1 MTSGLHFKIFNYKTV
16 ISNVFYFLFFFL
28 ANDIFRF
35 VNSCAIQFILQ
46 RDSIKPSLSLCLF
59 YSPSFEYD
67 DGSFVSL
74 GSLLFLRDQFLI
86 QFPIP
91 KISIENEYQS
101 EYQNVELPFGIV
113 EVHGNPCEV

>member
-1 MTSGLHFKIFNYKTV
+1 MTSGLHFEIFNYKMV
-16 ISNVFYFLFFFL
+16 INNVFYFLFFFL
-28 ANDIFRF
+28 AKDIFRF
-35 VNSCAIQFILQ
+35 VNSCAVQFILQ
-46 RDSIKPSLSLCLF
+46 RDSIKPSLCLF

-74 GSLLFLRDQFLI
+74 GSLLFLSDQFLI

-91 KISIENEYQS
+91 KISIEIEYQS

-113 EVHGNPCEV
+113 EVHSNPCEV